1 MPPAA
6 YVGWGADRH
15 CRASKDAFA
24 PLSAIRGASVN
35 RGGPTPEQPFGIIP
49 NGASVAFTLI
59 FLREASAPAFAL
71 ARREGWPTRCHG

>member
-1 MPPAA
+1 MVKVCKPDCEGTIA
-6 YVGWGADRH
+6 GTRGNGED
-15 CRASKDAFA
+15 A
-24 PLSAIRGASVN
+24 PLSAIRGASVD
-35 RGGPTPEQPFGIIP
+35 RGGPIPEQSFGIIP